1 MLESR
6 ITIITIA
13 VSDLE
18 KSKNF
23 YQKILGFKL
32 SKHSVGD
39 FVMFETGG
47 TRLSLFP
54 RDEFSK
60 EAGKNMSSP
69 NGFAFSYNVKTKEEV
84 DDILEEVKKLGATV
98 TKEPAEEEWGGYSGY
113 FEGPDGELW
122 QIAYNSHFWLE

>member
-1 MLESR
+1 MESR

-18 KSKNF
+18 KSKSF
-23 YQKILGFKL
+23 YQGILGFVL

-39 FVMFETGG
+39 FVMFETGS

-60 EAGKNMSSP
+60 EVGREMTSP
-69 NGFAFSYNVKTKEEV
+69 DGFAFSHNAKTKEEV
-84 DDILEEVKKLGATV
+84 DDILEEVKKSGAVV

-122 QIAYNSHFWLE
+122 QIAYNPHFWLE

>member
-13 VSDLE
+13 VSDIK
-18 KSKNF
+18 KSKRF
-23 YQKILGFKL
+23 YQDILGLTL

-39 FVMFETGG
+39 FIMFETGS

-54 RDEFSK
+54 RDKFSK
-60 EAGKNMSSP
+60 ESGKAMSFSS
-69 NGFAFSYNVKTKEEV
+69 GFALSHNVKTKEKV
-84 DDILEEVKKLGATV
+84 NDILGEVKKLGVIV

-122 QIAYNSHFWLE
+122 QIAYNPHFWLE